1 MSMQAS
7 AEQQIRGQLEQLIKN
22 SHEFGF
28 TAYAVA
34 RTLPRLRKMAFD
46 ERAADATDSY
56 RHKVKQMIVEVI
68 GGTYLS
74 DAVEYSSGS
83 HAADNQHKLYMVPQT
98 DEYAPFA
105 FLAQAEAGQFKFDD
119 IDEITGIIFE
129 LRHDNDT
136 IWAYQ
141 HLWSIMVPNKK
152 KSHLLTKVMHFEN
165 VDVVAEQKEPLL
177 TIARK
182 VDLLVACDTIIT
194 SNISLLQS
202 SFGFQVFVRLEA
214 VKAIARIRNSGIAKN
229 PEKLQQYIDR
239 RGGRYAKKMMRISD
253 SAVLELST
261 EEIITRISAVERWRN
276 SFQVEDHQ
284 IILKNFSQV
293 EALIDLLDERYTR
306 SDITSKE
313 YDTDVKRIITPA

>member
-1 MSMQAS
+1 MSIQTS
-7 AEQQIRGQLEQLIKN
+7 DEQQIRGQLEQLIKN
-22 SHEFGF
+22 PHEFGF

-34 RTLPRLRKMAFD
+34 KTLPRLRKIAFD
-46 ERAADATDSY
+46 EGTIDTTDGY

-68 GGTYLS
+68 GETYLS
-74 DAVEYSSGS
+74 DSVEYSTGS
-83 HAADNQHKLYMVPQT
+83 RVADNQHKLYMVPQT

-105 FLAQAEAGQFKFDD
+105 FLAQPEVGQFKFDD
-119 IDEITGIIFE
+119 INEITGIIFE
-129 LRHDNDT
+129 LRYDNDT

-152 KSHLLTKVMHFEN
+152 KSNLLTKVMHFEN

-182 VDLLVACDTIIT
+182 VDLIVASGMIIT

-202 SFGFQVFVRLEA
+202 SFGFQSFIRLEA
-214 VKAIARIRNSGIAKN
+214 AKAIARIRNNRITKN

-239 RGGRYAKKMMRISD
+239 KGSRYAKKMMRISD
-253 SAVLELST
+253 SAVLELSA
-261 EEIITRISAVERWRN
+261 EEIITRISTVERWRD

-293 EALIDLLDERYTR
+293 EALIDLMDERYTR
-306 SDITSKE
+306 SDITSRE
-313 YDTDVKRIITPA
+313 YDTDVKQIITSA